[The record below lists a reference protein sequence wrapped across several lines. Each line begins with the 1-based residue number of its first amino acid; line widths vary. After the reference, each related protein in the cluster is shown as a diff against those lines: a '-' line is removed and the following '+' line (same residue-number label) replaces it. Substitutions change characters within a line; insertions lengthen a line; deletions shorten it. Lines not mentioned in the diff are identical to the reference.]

1 MKKQPVFERASA
13 KSCHFQI
20 DDCFFRFWFRF
31 VHKLDYLNELGRR
44 DRMLELASRDFD
56 VFSGYALERYFS
68 AKLVEEKRCTRIG
81 GWWDR
86 KGENEIGIVCEDEV
100 SGSLGFYEVKVDR
113 SRFDAARLDEK
124 VAAFFAK
131 NPERRSLV
139 RKSGLLSLS
148 DM

>member
-1 MKKQPVFERASA
+1 MPVVAGSRRAVYRLSD
-13 KSCHFQI
+13 SL
-20 DDCFFRFWFRF
+20 FRFWFRF

-86 KGENEIGIVCEDEV
+86 KGENEIDIVCEDEV
-100 SGSLGFYEVKVDR
+100 AGSLGFYEVKVDL